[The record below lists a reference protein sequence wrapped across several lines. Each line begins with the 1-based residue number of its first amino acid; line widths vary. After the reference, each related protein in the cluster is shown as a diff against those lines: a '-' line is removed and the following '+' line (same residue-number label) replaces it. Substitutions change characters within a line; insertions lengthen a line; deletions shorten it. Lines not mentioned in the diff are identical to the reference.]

1 MTAVA
6 REALGRGYRDMD
18 AASWRRLCA
27 HPPRR
32 WLARSPKRRRHDM
45 APGACRAARATSA
58 THLGRH
64 HSMTATFS
72 DLAGAIAEL
81 PDRKAWRD
89 GFASLRAE
97 LRSLIRPRR
106 RRYQLAPRAE
116 ATEARVNERLMNVP
130 PFQ

>member
-6 REALGRGYRDMD
+6 RRSAAAMRDMD

-27 HPPRR
+27 ILHAAGWRGG
-32 WLARSPKRRRHDM
+32 RRRHDM

-64 HSMTATFS
+64 HSMTATLS

-81 PDRKAWRD
+81 PDRKA
-89 GFASLRAE
+89 
-97 LRSLIRPRR
+97 
-106 RRYQLAPRAE
+106 
-116 ATEARVNERLMNVP
+116 
-130 PFQ
+130 